1 MPTLTGY
8 GSVNPG
14 CLLSP
19 HRDEN
24 CDLAMTSSP
33 KIVHTDLD
41 TSTRKDLFVP
51 MAKIINKLVNFFGRK
66 RQFIKCKLP
75 YSNIATIDDNLP
87 K

>member
-14 CLLSP
+14 RLLSP

-51 MAKIINKLVNFFGRK
+51 MAKITNKLVNFFWRK
-66 RQFIKCKLP
+66 
-75 YSNIATIDDNLP
+75 SNL
-87 K
+87 